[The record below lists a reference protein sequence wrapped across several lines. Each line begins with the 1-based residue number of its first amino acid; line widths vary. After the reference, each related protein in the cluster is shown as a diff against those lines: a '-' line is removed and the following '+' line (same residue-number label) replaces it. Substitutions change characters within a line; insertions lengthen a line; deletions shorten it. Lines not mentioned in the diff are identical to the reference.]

1 MVWLECARPSLQGFG
16 LHANFKNLVSQE
28 VTSRHFGPRASLP
41 ARAALIPALVP
52 VKVSAVRAHKGPPI
66 AREASA
72 SEGHRGTKEEYVG
85 KVARGPM
92 WHIAHRKPACSSS
105 RPSFRGHLI
114 DGRGIEGDALEALP
128 PTVVTRATA
137 RAWRIRLA
145 QGEGERAR

>member
-1 MVWLECARPSLQGFG
+1 MVWLECARPSLQGLG
-16 LHANFKNLVSQE
+16 LHATCRNLDSQE

-41 ARAALIPALVP
+41 VRAALDPALVP

-85 KVARGPM
+85 KVARGTM

-114 DGRGIEGDALEALP
+114 DGRGIEGDALEACPSTGATL
-128 PTVVTRATA
+128 ATA
-137 RAWRIRLA
+137 RAWRARLA
-145 QGEGERAR
+145 QGKGERAR

>member
-1 MVWLECARPSLQGFG
+1 MVWLECARPSLQGLG

-28 VTSRHFGPRASLP
+28 MTSRHFGPRASSP
-41 ARAALIPALVP
+41 ARAALVPGLVP

-92 WHIAHRKPACSSS
+92 WHIAHRKPACSSA
-105 RPSFRGHLI
+105 RAPFQGHLI
-114 DGRGIEGDALEALP
+114 DGRGIEGDALDALP
-128 PTVVTRATA
+128 STVATRATA
-137 RAWRIRLA
+137 RAWRIR
-145 QGEGERAR
+145 QGQGVGERAR

>member
-16 LHANFKNLVSQE
+16 LHANCRTLGSQE

-41 ARAALIPALVP
+41 ARAALVPALVS

-66 AREASA
+66 ARKASA

-92 WHIAHRKPACSSS
+92 WHIAHRKPACSSA
-105 RPSFRGHLI
+105 RAPFQGHLI
-114 DGRGIEGDALEALP
+114 DGRGIEGDALDALP
-128 PTVVTRATA
+128 STVATRATG
-137 RAWRIRLA
+137 RAWRARLA
-145 QGEGERAR
+145 QGKGERAR

>member
-1 MVWLECARPSLQGFG
+1 MVWLECARPSLEGFG
-16 LHANFKNLVSQE
+16 LHANRGSLPSQE
-28 VTSRHFGPRASLP
+28 MASRHFGPQASLP
-41 ARAALIPALVP
+41 ARAALVPGFVPA
-52 VKVSAVRAHKGPPI
+52 KVSAVRAHKGPPI
-66 AREASA
+66 ARKASA
-72 SEGHRGTKEEYVG
+72 SEGHRGIEAENVG

-128 PTVVTRATA
+128 STVATRTTA

>member
-1 MVWLECARPSLQGFG
+1 MVWLECARPSRQGPG
-16 LHANFKNLVSQE
+16 LHANCKNLDSQE

-41 ARAALIPALVP
+41 VRAALDPALVP

-92 WHIAHRKPACSSS
+92 WHIAHRKPAYSSA
-105 RPSFRGHLI
+105 RPPFQDHLI
-114 DGRGIEGDALEALP
+114 DGRGIEGDALDALP
-128 PTVVTRATA
+128 STVATRATA
-137 RAWRIRLA
+137 RAWRARLA
-145 QGEGERAR
+145 QGKGERAR

>member
-1 MVWLECARPSLQGFG
+1 MVWLECTRPSLQGLG

-28 VTSRHFGPRASLP
+28 MTTRHFGPQASSP
-41 ARAALIPALVP
+41 ARAALIPALVS
-52 VKVSAVRAHKGPPI
+52 VKVSAVRAHKGPHI
-66 AREASA
+66 ARETSA
-72 SEGHRGTKEEYVG
+72 SGGHRGTKEEYVG

-114 DGRGIEGDALEALP
+114 DGRGIEGDALKALP
-128 PTVVTRATA
+128 STVPTLATA

>member
-1 MVWLECARPSLQGFG
+1 MVWLECARPSLQGLG
-16 LHANFKNLVSQE
+16 LHANCRNLDSQE

-41 ARAALIPALVP
+41 VRAALDPALVP

-92 WHIAHRKPACSSS
+92 WHIAHRKPAYSSA
-105 RPSFRGHLI
+105 RPPFQDHLI
-114 DGRGIEGDALEALP
+114 DGRGIEGDALDALP
-128 PTVVTRATA
+128 STVATRATA
-137 RAWRIRLA
+137 RAWRARLA
-145 QGEGERAR
+145 QGKGERAR